1 MPNLD
6 NYQEES
12 KLIKLANSVVDWH
25 KELKEQEYSI
35 LDDFSNEVRA
45 IEKLFKEN
53 DIPAFSYEWTM
64 DDSEGEIVFTIG
76 PRLMWDSACFLFVWE
91 GDPTPLLGESAA
103 IRSMCMAKFDAFLE
117 SYIQNNPVHPLVRF
131 TK

>member
-1 MPNLD
+1 MSN
-6 NYQEES
+6 QEES

-45 IEKLFKEN
+45 IEKMFKEN
-53 DIPAFSYEWTM
+53 DIPAFSYDWVDET
-64 DDSEGEIVFTIG
+64 DPEEGTS
-76 PRLMWDSACFLFVWE
+76 RLMWEDSCFFFVYDCE
-91 GDPTPLLGESAA
+91 PTPLLGESAHV
-103 IRSMCMAKFDAFLE
+103 RSVCMTKFDAFLE
-117 SYIQNNPVHPLVRF
+117 SYIQNNPIHPLVRS